1 MADLVDKLPA
11 WEIQR
16 RSASYRYVAAEED
29 TAWNTIES
37 RKANGR
43 NMYYDLY
50 QWKMGQSPDNVRRF
64 CSPDIKKDEREEL
77 IEWIRDV
84 DDSGSCQSLQILFS
98 FSVPFPVALDF
109 IVGLEDPIVSMGAG
123 CGYWEYLLKK
133 RGVDIVCYDQNSQY
147 APDMRYIEIKDGGPE
162 VLSEYSERTLMISWP
177 DSEESSTFSTDC
189 LKHYKGS
196 SIIHIG
202 ELFGE
207 TMSSNPWGQSTSQNF
222 QLQLGEEYRCINR
235 VQLPNWPGHMDA
247 LTLWRRVESPVDCDG
262 AMFQHVDVPP
272 KRYY

>member
-1 MADLVDKLPA
+1 
-11 WEIQR
+11 
-16 RSASYRYVAAEED
+16 
-29 TAWNTIES
+29 
-37 RKANGR
+37 
-43 NMYYDLY
+43 
-50 QWKMGQSPDNVRRF
+50 
-64 CSPDIKKDEREEL
+64 
-77 IEWIRDV
+77 
-84 DDSGSCQSLQILFS
+84 
-98 FSVPFPVALDF
+98 
-109 IVGLEDPIVSMGAG
+109 
-123 CGYWEYLLKK
+123 
-133 RGVDIVCYDQNSQY
+133 
-147 APDMRYIEIKDGGPE
+147 MRYIEIKDGGPE